1 MPQPDPNADVST
13 LLAEIQG
20 GNELARERLF
30 QVTYNRL
37 RNMARGKM
45 RNERVDHSLDATGLV
60 NEACMRLDG
69 VVDSVE
75 NRREL
80 FGAASAAM
88 RRVLIDHARKRN
100 AEKRQGK
107 VQRKPLD
114 DVVDQ
119 LESRLD
125 CDLMDLDAALTRLE
139 TDSNR
144 QREIVELKFFADLT
158 TLQIAEHMGC
168 SLSTVE
174 SDWRLAR
181 AKLFRWL
188 RADAD
193 QLEG

>member
-1 MPQPDPNADVST
+1 MAQPDPTAGVSI

-20 GNELARERLF
+20 GNESAREKLF
-30 QVTYNRL
+30 QVIYDRL

-45 RNERVDHSLDATGLV
+45 QQERLDHSLGATGLV

-69 VVDSVE
+69 VVDSAE

-107 VQRKPLD
+107 LQRQPLD
-114 DVVDQ
+114 DIVDQ
-119 LESRLD
+119 LETKLS
-125 CDLMDLDAALTRLE
+125 CDLIDLDSALTTLGAE
-139 TDSNR
+139 SQR
-144 QREIVELKFFADLT
+144 QREIIELKFFADLT
-158 TLQIAEHMGC
+158 TAEIAQQMGC

-181 AKLFRWL
+181 AKLFRAL
-188 RADAD
+188 RGGPESQGD
-193 QLEG
+193 